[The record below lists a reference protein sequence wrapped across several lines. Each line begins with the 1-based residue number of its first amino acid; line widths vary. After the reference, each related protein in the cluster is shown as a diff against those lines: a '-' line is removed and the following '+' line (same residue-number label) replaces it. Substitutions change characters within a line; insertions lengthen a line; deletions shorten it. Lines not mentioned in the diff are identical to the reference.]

1 MMKAAARRVAPGR
14 RKSKPRQRLED
25 YCILYADY
33 FTNDPLHSEVVFRRR
48 FRMSRKLSS
57 TLSTPFGVSTA
68 TSYAR
73 RIALPFLSCI
83 KKFKMQIPIANC

>member
-1 MMKAAARRVAPGR
+1 
-14 RKSKPRQRLED
+14 
-25 YCILYADY
+25 
-33 FTNDPLHSEVVFRRR
+33 
-48 FRMSRKLSS
+48 
-57 TLSTPFGVSTA
+57 LSTPFGVSTA